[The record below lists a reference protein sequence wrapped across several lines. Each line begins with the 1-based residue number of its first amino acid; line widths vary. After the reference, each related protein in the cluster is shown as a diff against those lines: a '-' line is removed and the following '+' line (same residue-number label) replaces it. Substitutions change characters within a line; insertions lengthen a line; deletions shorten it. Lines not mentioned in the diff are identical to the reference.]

1 MEAADLGSMLTA
13 IRQGIFS
20 GSSASIPRLHALLLT
35 ARDITRGMAH
45 LHRHT
50 IIHGDL
56 KPSNVLL
63 RSEPTDPRG
72 FVALVSD
79 FGLSRIAPQGCLEGS
94 ELYGTVSFMAPEVI
108 SGYRCP
114 ASDVYSYG
122 VLLWQMINQTPPWP
136 RLRNVQV
143 MMGILQVDM
152 AGYDNIIILK
162 CLFPRRQTYRLN
174 VCGLHN
180 RWPTP
185 SLLIFPSPPSVYLV
199 RHDLR
204 VSFVCQLPRKPT
216 HPLPHCWSAA

>member
-94 ELYGTVSFMAPEVI
+94 ELYGT
-108 SGYRCP
+108 
-114 ASDVYSYG
+114 
-122 VLLWQMINQTPPWP
+122 MINQTPPWP